1 MDINTQT
8 FRESY
13 TDYYNQKILANENA
27 DENDWRSMS
36 DKQWDKM
43 LDGID
48 DYVDDFKENLKRLKE
63 MQDKAADRAA
73 ADARSDMRANAAASA
88 ALRTAAYGFVS
99 QTVTGDDANMKF
111 SSDKQFWVDFLA
123 GNIDVD
129 KIVKEYSGD

>member
-1 MDINTQT
+1 MDISTQT

-48 DYVDDFKENLKRLKE
+48 DYVEYLVQRVQGKLQAQV
-63 MQDKAADRAA
+63 M
-73 ADARSDMRANAAASA
+73 M
-88 ALRTAAYGFVS
+88 
-99 QTVTGDDANMKF
+99 MKM
-111 SSDKQFWVDFLA
+111 
-123 GNIDVD
+123 
-129 KIVKEYSGD
+129 

>member
-48 DYVDDFKENLKRLKE
+48 DYVDDSR
-63 MQDKAADRAA
+63 
-73 ADARSDMRANAAASA
+73 
-88 ALRTAAYGFVS
+88 RT
-99 QTVTGDDANMKF
+99 
-111 SSDKQFWVDFLA
+111 
-123 GNIDVD
+123 
-129 KIVKEYSGD
+129 

>member
-1 MDINTQT
+1 MDISTQT

-63 MQDKAADRAA
+63 MRRQVRHLGQ
-73 ADARSDMRANAAASA
+73 RHMVLCHR
-88 ALRTAAYGFVS
+88 
-99 QTVTGDDANMKF
+99 Q
-111 SSDKQFWVDFLA
+111 
-123 GNIDVD
+123 
-129 KIVKEYSGD
+129 

>member
-1 MDINTQT
+1 MDISTQT

-63 MQDKAADRAA
+63 MQDKAADRAVA
-73 ADARSDMRANAAASA
+73 GARSDMRANAAANIPYLSSRTSHVFPGETA
-88 ALRTAAYGFVS
+88 VVWRSLR
-99 QTVTGDDANMKF
+99 
-111 SSDKQFWVDFLA
+111 
-123 GNIDVD
+123 I
-129 KIVKEYSGD
+129 

>member
-1 MDINTQT
+1 MDISTQT

-48 DYVDDFKENLKRLKE
+48 DYVDDFKEK
-63 MQDKAADRAA
+63 
-73 ADARSDMRANAAASA
+73 
-88 ALRTAAYGFVS
+88 
-99 QTVTGDDANMKF
+99 
-111 SSDKQFWVDFLA
+111 
-123 GNIDVD
+123 
-129 KIVKEYSGD
+129 

>member
-63 MQDKAADRAA
+63 MQDKAADER
-73 ADARSDMRANAAASA
+73 R
-88 ALRTAAYGFVS
+88 RTQG
-99 QTVTGDDANMKF
+99 Q
-111 SSDKQFWVDFLA
+111 
-123 GNIDVD
+123 I
-129 KIVKEYSGD
+129 

>member
-1 MDINTQT
+1 MDISTQT

-63 MQDKAADRAA
+63 MQDKAADRAVA
-73 ADARSDMRANAAASA
+73 GARSDMRAI
-88 ALRTAAYGFVS
+88 
-99 QTVTGDDANMKF
+99 
-111 SSDKQFWVDFLA
+111 SSLK
-123 GNIDVD
+123 
-129 KIVKEYSGD
+129 KMYSFIKKMYTYADIH